1 MPAIY
6 IVRVLSLRVNYV
18 NSLRAILF
26 YDKKMTND
34 VALVLPLKTKK
45 NTDIAHNLSDLD
57 HSAQLSWCSL
67 TQKKIIKSHKN
78 SSLAQ
83 DSPAAPIKLAEPK
96 DHSIYCLSG
105 VTLRFFIGDDTFN

>member
-1 MPAIY
+1 
-6 IVRVLSLRVNYV
+6 
-18 NSLRAILF
+18 
-26 YDKKMTND
+26 MTND
-34 VALVLPLKTKK
+34 VALVLSLKTKKK

-105 VTLRFFIGDDTFN
+105 VTLRFFIGDDTLN